1 MTTNT
6 NKIIDTNF
14 QEVETSEIINYTIE
28 EVAKKLNIS
37 TTKVNHLIFKL
48 NKASADNNFFEK
60 TDMISQNDFEKLEL
74 AVDLIK
80 DEMPYDEVVNYFK
93 NNSHGLI
100 DRETGIIKENL
111 TKIDSQVIAKN
122 VTIEIKKET
131 DKIVNQIKT
140 QLTNDITGSFKE
152 EAMKIAQV
160 SLDAMNQTKD
170 IMLNNIEIL
179 TDKMQSLEQSNQN
192 KDKELER
199 LYSKET
205 TAMRNKI
212 DKKQEEIET
221 LKKELELEKSKS
233 LFSKFLHFKK

>member
-1 MTTNT
+1 MTT

-37 TTKVNHLIFKL
+37 NTKVNHLIFKL
-48 NKASADNNFFEK
+48 NKASSNNDFFEK
-60 TDMISQNDFEKLEL
+60 TDMISQDDFEKLEL

-93 NNSHGLI
+93 NNSNGLI

-131 DKIVNQIKT
+131 DKIVNQIKN
-140 QLTNDITGSFKE
+140 QLTDDITGSFKE

-179 TDKMQSLEQSNQN
+179 TDKMQSLEQSNQD

-205 TAMRNKI
+205 TTMRNKI
-212 DKKQEEIET
+212 DKKQEEIEN

-233 LFSKFLHFKK
+233 LFSKLFHKSH